1 MEQFQ
6 ILRVSKLKIKTH
18 TQNNN
23 KILNIALEKLH
34 TTAAKS
40 KSSRSQELLFRKTS
54 RSQELLMAIPK
65 SERDWNGVVRVSEWS
80 REDRERRVAVAGDGA
95 SPPVESPPP
104 ESERRRDGLP
114 LPEGDGVSLQTG
126 PTCQCPPQPSSRF
139 SLSPSLSYGFY
150 GFTPPLSSLSLSP
163 LRRPPPPPPATAAA
177 FARAQSPEATAA
189 RSELSRL
196 GRPLCLARAP
206 PILPREIIRWFSS
219 NSHTVFV
226 GGFRLGFAGSDY
238 KCSCASCVKLE
249 APFRLKISAVLLL
262 IVIKLVRFC
271 CLRNAKI
278 TLRIAFPSGNNNL
291 FLCKQEKCTITH

>member
-1 MEQFQ
+1 M
-6 ILRVSKLKIKTH
+6 I
-18 TQNNN
+18 
-23 KILNIALEKLH
+23 
-34 TTAAKS
+34 
-40 KSSRSQELLFRKTS
+40 
-54 RSQELLMAIPK
+54 
-65 SERDWNGVVRVSEWS
+65 
-80 REDRERRVAVAGDGA
+80 ERRQRAARGGG
-95 SPPVESPPP
+95 
-104 ESERRRDGLP
+104 RRRRFAAG
-114 LPEGDGVSLQTG
+114 GVAAAGIGAEARRAPSTG
-126 PTCQCPPQPSSRF
+126 RRWRVTANGAHLSMPPPQPSSRF

-177 FARAQSPEATAA
+177 FARAQSPEAAAA

>member
-163 LRRPPPPPPATAAA
+163 PSAARRRHLRRRRRHSRGRSRQRPRR
-177 FARAQSPEATAA
+177 RALSSRGSAVPSASLERL
-189 RSELSRL
+189 RSFH
-196 GRPLCLARAP
+196 AK
-206 PILPREIIRWFSS
+206 SS
-219 NSHTVFV
+219 
-226 GGFRLGFAGSDY
+226 GGF
-238 KCSCASCVKLE
+238 
-249 APFRLKISAVLLL
+249 LL
-262 IVIKLVRFC
+262 IVTRFSLAVFVWVSQDLIINVLVHHVWNWKLH
-271 CLRNAKI
+271 
-278 TLRIAFPSGNNNL
+278 SD
-291 FLCKQEKCTITH
+291 

>member
-1 MEQFQ
+1 MVSWGWVNDREKTESGAWRWPATA
-6 ILRVSKLKIKTH
+6 LR
-18 TQNNN
+18 
-23 KILNIALEKLH
+23 
-34 TTAAKS
+34 
-40 KSSRSQELLFRKTS
+40 RR
-54 RSQELLMAIPK
+54 
-65 SERDWNGVVRVSEWS
+65 WS
-80 REDRERRVAVAGDGA
+80 R
-95 SPPVESPPP
+95 
-104 ESERRRDGLP
+104 RRRNRSGGETGSLYRKEMACHCKRGP
-114 LPEGDGVSLQTG
+114 LVNA
-126 PTCQCPPQPSSRF
+126 PPQPSSRF

-177 FARAQSPEATAA
+177 FARAQSPEAAAA